1 MLLQSGVELRVSELT
16 VQEHGPF
23 LLAMT
28 LGAVTLLLI
37 LILWARLHAFLAL
50 LISSMV
56 LGLACGM
63 DPLKVLKSIQFGF
76 GDALGFI
83 AVVVALGA
91 MIGRFLEH
99 SGGGRV
105 LAEWL
110 LCKFGR
116 EHAQWAVLAAA
127 FLVGLPIFFEVGFII
142 LVPLAWNL
150 ARESKK
156 SLLFYGLPMTAALTV
171 THAMIPPHPAPSAA
185 ASLLGADLGRTILYG
200 ALLAIPMAIAGGI
213 FYGRWIAARIFVPVP
228 EIATRNRPTQD
239 AGTPPPVGLV
249 LLLLLL
255 PVLFIFAASVA
266 DLLQLPSRTQLGFL
280 GHPFTALLLTALLS
294 MYLFGVRRGLNREQI
309 GKMATDSLMP
319 IGTLLAIMGGG
330 GAFKQ
335 VLIDS
340 GVGPYAGALL
350 ASSAISPLLVAYLVA
365 AGLRMAQGSAT
376 VAIITA
382 AGIVAP
388 LMKGLAGYSPEMIV
402 LALCAGGTILS
413 HVNDSGFWLVSEYF
427 GMTVPQ
433 TLRSWTTMKVI
444 TSLVGIAF
452 ILAAQALRG

>member
-1 MLLQSGVELRVSELT
+1 
-16 VQEHGPF
+16 
-23 LLAMT
+23 MT
-28 LGAVTLLLI
+28 LAAVALLLV
-37 LILWARLHAFLAL
+37 LILVVRLHAFLAL
-50 LISSMV
+50 LISSMA
-56 LGLACGM
+56 LGLGSGM
-63 DPLKVLKSIQFGF
+63 DPLQVIKSIQFGF

-99 SGGGRV
+99 SGGGQV

-110 LCKFGR
+110 LSKFGR
-116 EHAQWAVLAAA
+116 EHAQWAVLVAA

-171 THAMIPPHPAPSAA
+171 THAMVPPHPAPSAA
-185 ASLLGADLGRTILYG
+185 ASLLGADLGRTILYS
-200 ALLAIPMAIAGGI
+200 AILSIPMAIAGGI
-213 FYGRWIAARIFVPVP
+213 FYGRWIAGRLFIPVP
-228 EIATRNRPTQD
+228 EMATRQTKSQ
-239 AGTPPPVGLV
+239 GTPPPVGLV
-249 LLLLLL
+249 ILLLVL
-255 PVLFIFAASVA
+255 PVLFIFAASVFGG
-266 DLLQLPSRTQLGFL
+266 SQLGFL

-294 MYLFGVRRGLNREQI
+294 MYLFGVRRGLDRDQI
-309 GKMATDSLMP
+309 AKMATESLLP

-340 GVGPYAGALL
+340 GVGPYAGGLL
-350 ASSAISPLLVAYLVA
+350 ASSAISPLLVAYIVA

-388 LMKGLAGYSPEMIV
+388 LVKGIAGYEPEMIV

-413 HVNDSGFWLVSEYF
+413 HVNDSGFWVVKEYF

-433 TLRSWTTMKVI
+433 TLQSWTVMKVI
-444 TSLVGIAF
+444 TSLVGISL
-452 ILAAQALRG
+452 ILAAQAWRGPA